1 VPEPG
6 GHLGLGVLVVRRF
19 KIGPAA
25 VAEVCRVVE
34 FPALP
39 DRGTVLD
46 FADGTGAAGVSEVR
60 MRASSPDWQP
70 GLYPLSIEVR
80 TAREDGERLG
90 PALEA
95 GWKKLEALS

>member
-1 VPEPG
+1 MIAVC
-6 GHLGLGVLVVRRF
+6 VVRRF
-19 KIGPAA
+19 KIGPA
-25 VAEVCRVVE
+25 VIAEACRVLE

-60 MRASSPDWQP
+60 LRASSPEWQP
-70 GLYPLSIEVR
+70 GLYPVSIEVR

-95 GWKKLEALS
+95 GWTKLEPPV